1 MTARRRPGAHAHEPL
16 WSCLQPFGEGVLTVG
31 RGERCM
37 QLWSL
42 YDHLTPIYTL
52 QGHSETIE
60 SFEWRYAQTV
70 PALGMKVC

>member
-1 MTARRRPGAHAHEPL
+1 MSTRGALMLTNHWWP
-16 WSCLQPFGEGVLTVG
+16 CLQPFGEGVLTVG

-42 YDHLTPIYTL
+42 YDHLTPIYTF

-60 SFEWRYAQTV
+60 SFEWRYGQTV
-70 PALGMKVC
+70 PALGTKLC